1 MSASESTAQDP
12 VIWIAVHDLSRT
24 GVPVLLA
31 RLLQAS
37 PARQREVVHLVAM
50 YGGPLLRELQS
61 LCASVT
67 VLEPSDRRSASSAA
81 SLGLITLG
89 MGRAGE
95 VVRHSAWRAK
105 LARRPKPDVLLVHG
119 AGAWPVTQAVSSKL
133 PVVLHLHELET
144 ALDRC
149 IPRPEQAA
157 AFQRAQQVMVVSAPV
172 AELARNRGA
181 NSAKILLVP
190 GCVRL
195 PAADE
200 AETSELESNLPE
212 SNVTE
217 SSAPETD
224 SVQWVLGAGTPGW
237 RKGTDRLAAVA
248 HALQRVSSPAQV
260 GWVGGRPTGA
270 DATAVGRTD
279 LVNWIPESAD
289 PWKLLSHA
297 AVFVLPSREDPLPLV
312 ALEAGVYRRAV
323 VAMPTGGLP
332 DLLADG
338 RGLVGSH
345 QDVRWFVAAV
355 EQVLAS
361 RALAEDLGQRLHEFV
376 RTHHDVD
383 VIAPR
388 WLQAVSDTA
397 GR

>member
-1 MSASESTAQDP
+1 MSASEPTAQDP

-105 LARRPKPDVLLVHG
+105 LAQRPKPDVLLVHG
-119 AGAWPVTQAVSSKL
+119 AGAWPVTQVVSSKL

-157 AFQRAQQVMVVSAPV
+157 AFQRAQQVLVVSAPV

-181 NSAKILLVP
+181 NSAKILMVP

-270 DATAVGRTD
+270 DASAVGRTD

-312 ALEAGVYRRAV
+312 ALEAGLHRRAV

-338 RGLVGSH
+338 RGLVGSR

-355 EQVLAS
+355 QQVLAS
-361 RALAEDLGQRLHEFV
+361 RELAEDLGQRLHEFV

-388 WLQAVSDTA
+388 WLQAVSDAA

>member
-1 MSASESTAQDP
+1 M
-12 VIWIAVHDLSRT
+12 
-24 GVPVLLA
+24 
-31 RLLQAS
+31 
-37 PARQREVVHLVAM
+37 
-50 YGGPLLRELQS
+50 
-61 LCASVT
+61 
-67 VLEPSDRRSASSAA
+67 
-81 SLGLITLG
+81 
-89 MGRAGE
+89 
-95 VVRHSAWRAK
+95 
-105 LARRPKPDVLLVHG
+105 
-119 AGAWPVTQAVSSKL
+119 
-133 PVVLHLHELET
+133 
-144 ALDRC
+144 
-149 IPRPEQAA
+149 
-157 AFQRAQQVMVVSAPV
+157 

-270 DATAVGRTD
+270 DATAVGRAD

-289 PWKLLSHA
+289 PWKLLSRT

-312 ALEAGVYRRAV
+312 ALEAGLHRRAV

-338 RGLVGSH
+338 RGLVGSR
-345 QDVRWFVAAV
+345 QDLRWFVAAV

>member
-1 MSASESTAQDP
+1 
-12 VIWIAVHDLSRT
+12 
-24 GVPVLLA
+24 
-31 RLLQAS
+31 
-37 PARQREVVHLVAM
+37 
-50 YGGPLLRELQS
+50 
-61 LCASVT
+61 
-67 VLEPSDRRSASSAA
+67 
-81 SLGLITLG
+81 
-89 MGRAGE
+89 
-95 VVRHSAWRAK
+95 
-105 LARRPKPDVLLVHG
+105 
-119 AGAWPVTQAVSSKL
+119 VSSNL

-144 ALDRC
+144 ALDRS

-195 PAADE
+195 PDADLPD
-200 AETSELESNLPE
+200 ANVPE
-212 SNVTE
+212 SNEADVH
-217 SSAPETD
+217 ETD
-224 SVQWVLGAGTPGW
+224 ASYIDSPYTETVQWVLGAGTPGW

-270 DATAVGRTD
+270 DASAVGRTD

-338 RGLVGSH
+338 RGLVGSR

-355 EQVLAS
+355 QQVLAS

>member
-1 MSASESTAQDP
+1 
-12 VIWIAVHDLSRT
+12 
-24 GVPVLLA
+24 
-31 RLLQAS
+31 
-37 PARQREVVHLVAM
+37 
-50 YGGPLLRELQS
+50 
-61 LCASVT
+61 
-67 VLEPSDRRSASSAA
+67 
-81 SLGLITLG
+81 
-89 MGRAGE
+89 
-95 VVRHSAWRAK
+95 
-105 LARRPKPDVLLVHG
+105 
-119 AGAWPVTQAVSSKL
+119 
-133 PVVLHLHELET
+133 
-144 ALDRC
+144 
-149 IPRPEQAA
+149 
-157 AFQRAQQVMVVSAPV
+157 
-172 AELARNRGA
+172 
-181 NSAKILLVP
+181 
-190 GCVRL
+190 
-195 PAADE
+195 
-200 AETSELESNLPE
+200 ESNE
-212 SNVTE
+212 AE

-270 DATAVGRTD
+270 DASAVGRTD

-312 ALEAGVYRRAV
+312 ALEAGLYRRAV

-338 RGLVGSH
+338 RGLVGSR

-388 WLQAVSDTA
+388 WLRAVSDAA

>member
-1 MSASESTAQDP
+1 MSASEPTAQDP

-24 GVPVLLA
+24 GVPVLLE

-37 PARQREVVHLVAM
+37 PARKREVVHLVAM

-119 AGAWPVTQAVSSKL
+119 AGAWPVTQVVSSKL

-195 PAADE
+195 PDAD
-200 AETSELESNLPE
+200 LPE
-212 SNVTE
+212 SNEAE
-217 SSAPETD
+217 SNAPETD

-388 WLQAVSDTA
+388 WLQALSDTA

>member
-1 MSASESTAQDP
+1 MSASEPTAQDP

-37 PARQREVVHLVAM
+37 PARKREVVHLVAM

-95 VVRHSAWRAK
+95 VVRHNAWRAK

-119 AGAWPVTQAVSSKL
+119 AGAWPVTQVVSSKL

-195 PAADE
+195 PDAD
-200 AETSELESNLPE
+200 LPE
-212 SNVTE
+212 SNEAE
-217 SSAPETD
+217 SNAPETD

-388 WLQAVSDTA
+388 WLQALSDTA

>member
-1 MSASESTAQDP
+1 MSASEPIAQDP

-24 GVPVLLA
+24 GVPVLLE

-37 PARQREVVHLVAM
+37 PARKREVVHLVAM

-89 MGRAGE
+89 MSRAGE

-119 AGAWPVTQAVSSKL
+119 AGAWPVTQVVSSKL

-212 SNVTE
+212 SNEPE

-248 HALQRVSSPAQV
+248 HAVQVVSSPAQV

-312 ALEAGVYRRAV
+312 ALEAGLHRRAV

-338 RGLVGSH
+338 RGLVGSR

-355 EQVLAS
+355 QQVLAS
-361 RALAEDLGQRLHEFV
+361 RELAEDLGQRLHEFV

-388 WLQAVSDTA
+388 WLQAVSDAA

>member
-1 MSASESTAQDP
+1 MSASEPIAQDP

-24 GVPVLLA
+24 GVPVLLE

-37 PARQREVVHLVAM
+37 PARKREVVHLVAM

-119 AGAWPVTQAVSSKL
+119 AGAWPVTQVVSSKL

-212 SNVTE
+212 SNEPE

-248 HALQRVSSPAQV
+248 HAVQVVSSPAQV

-312 ALEAGVYRRAV
+312 ALEAGLHRRAV

-338 RGLVGSH
+338 RGLVGSR

-355 EQVLAS
+355 QQVLAS
-361 RALAEDLGQRLHEFV
+361 RELAEDLGQRLHEFV

-388 WLQAVSDTA
+388 WLQAVSDAA

>member
-119 AGAWPVTQAVSSKL
+119 AGAWPVTQVVSSKL

-289 PWKLLSHA
+289 PWKLLSRT

-312 ALEAGVYRRAV
+312 ALEAGLHRRAV

-338 RGLVGSH
+338 RGLVGSR
-345 QDVRWFVAAV
+345 QDLRWFVAAV

>member
-1 MSASESTAQDP
+1 MSASEPTAQDP

-119 AGAWPVTQAVSSKL
+119 AGAWPVTQVVSSKL
-133 PVVLHLHELET
+133 QVVLHLHELET

-195 PAADE
+195 PDAD
-200 AETSELESNLPE
+200 LPE
-212 SNVTE
+212 SNEAE
-217 SSAPETD
+217 SNAPETD

>member
-1 MSASESTAQDP
+1 MSASEPTAQDP

-181 NSAKILLVP
+181 NAAKILLVP

-217 SSAPETD
+217 SNAPETD

>member
-1 MSASESTAQDP
+1 MSASEPTAQDP

-119 AGAWPVTQAVSSKL
+119 AGAWPVTQVVSSKL

-157 AFQRAQQVMVVSAPV
+157 AFQRVQQVMVVSAPV

-181 NSAKILLVP
+181 NSAKILMVP

-195 PAADE
+195 PGA
-200 AETSELESNLPE
+200 NLPE
-212 SNVTE
+212 SNEAE

-270 DATAVGRTD
+270 DASAVGRTD

-312 ALEAGVYRRAV
+312 ALEAGLYRRAV

-338 RGLVGSH
+338 RGLVGSR
-345 QDVRWFVAAV
+345 QDLRWFVAAV

-388 WLQAVSDTA
+388 WLRAVSDAA

>member
-1 MSASESTAQDP
+1 MSAAEPTAQNP

-31 RLLQAS
+31 RLLQAT
-37 PARQREVVHLVAM
+37 PVQQRRVVHVVAM
-50 YGGPLLRELQS
+50 YGGPLLSELQS

-89 MGRAGE
+89 MSRAGE
-95 VVRHSAWRAK
+95 LVRHSAWRAK

-119 AGAWPVTQAVSSKL
+119 AGAWPVAQVVSNSL

-144 ALDRC
+144 ALDRS
-149 IPRPEQAA
+149 IPLPEQAA
-157 AFQRAQQVMVVSAPV
+157 AFQRAQQVMVVSTPV
-172 AELARNRGA
+172 AELARSRGA
-181 NSAKILLVP
+181 HAEKILMVP

-195 PAADE
+195 LDADVQE
-200 AETSELESNLPE
+200 ADVPDADVPE
-212 SNVTE
+212 GKAV
-217 SSAPETD
+217 P
-224 SVQWVLGAGTPGW
+224 WVLGAGTPGW

-248 HALQRVSSPAQV
+248 HELQRADSPAQV
-260 GWVGGRPTGA
+260 GWVGGRPSGA

-279 LVNWIPESAD
+279 LVTWIPESAD
-289 PWKLLSHA
+289 PWKLLSRA
-297 AVFVLPSREDPLPLV
+297 AVFVLPSREDPFPLV
-312 ALEAGVYRRAV
+312 ALEAGLYRRAV

-338 RGLVGSH
+338 RGLVGSR
-345 QDVRWFVAAV
+345 QDVRWFVGAV
-355 EQVLAS
+355 QQVLSS

-383 VIAPR
+383 VIAPL
-388 WLQAVSDTA
+388 WLQAVSQAA

>member
-1 MSASESTAQDP
+1 MSASEPTAQDP

-24 GVPVLLA
+24 GVPVLLE

-37 PARQREVVHLVAM
+37 PARKREVVHLVAM

-89 MGRAGE
+89 MGCAGE

-119 AGAWPVTQAVSSKL
+119 AGAWPVTQVVSSKL

-195 PAADE
+195 PDAD
-200 AETSELESNLPE
+200 LPE
-212 SNVTE
+212 SNEAE
-217 SSAPETD
+217 SNAPETD

-270 DATAVGRTD
+270 DASAVGRTD
-279 LVNWIPESAD
+279 LVKWIPESAD

-388 WLQAVSDTA
+388 WLQALSDTA

>member
-1 MSASESTAQDP
+1 MSATEPAAQNP

-37 PARQREVVHLVAM
+37 PMQQRRVVHVVAIF
-50 YGGPLLRELQS
+50 GGPLLSELQS

-89 MGRAGE
+89 MDRAGE
-95 VVRHSAWRAK
+95 LVRHSAWRAK
-105 LARRPKPDVLLVHG
+105 LARRPKPDVLVVHG
-119 AGAWPVTQAVSSKL
+119 AGAWPVAQIVSSSL
-133 PVVLHLHELET
+133 PVLLHLHELET
-144 ALDRC
+144 ALDRS

-157 AFQRAQQVMVVSAPV
+157 AFQRAQQVMVVSAAV
-172 AELARNRGA
+172 AELARSRGA
-181 NSAKILLVP
+181 KAEKILMVP

-195 PAADE
+195 P
-200 AETSELESNLPE
+200 ETD
-212 SNVTE
+212 
-217 SSAPETD
+217 APETD
-224 SVQWVLGAGTPGW
+224 TPYLDTPSIDTPSIDRGPWVFGAGTPGW

-248 HALQRVSSPAQV
+248 HELQRLNNPARV
-260 GWVGGRPTGA
+260 GWIGGRPSGA

-279 LVNWIPESAD
+279 LVTWIPELAD
-289 PWKLLSHA
+289 PWKLLSRA

-312 ALEAGVYRRAV
+312 ALEAGMYRRAV

-338 RGLVGSH
+338 RGLVGSS
-345 QDVRWFVAAV
+345 QDIRWFVGAV
-355 EQVLAS
+355 QQVLAS
-361 RALAEDLGQRLHEFV
+361 KELAEDLGQRLHEFV

-383 VIAPR
+383 VIAPL
-388 WLQAVSDTA
+388 WLQAVTQTA

>member
-1 MSASESTAQDP
+1 
-12 VIWIAVHDLSRT
+12 
-24 GVPVLLA
+24 
-31 RLLQAS
+31 
-37 PARQREVVHLVAM
+37 M
-50 YGGPLLRELQS
+50 YGGPLFNELQG

-67 VLEPSDRRSASSAA
+67 VLEPSDRRSGSSAA

-119 AGAWPVTQAVSSKL
+119 AGAWPITQVVSSNL

-195 PAADE
+195 PDADADD
-200 AETSELESNLPE
+200 AET
-212 SNVTE
+212 NV
-217 SSAPETD
+217 PETD
-224 SVQWVLGAGTPGW
+224 TPSIDSPYTETVQWVLGAGTPGW

-270 DATAVGRTD
+270 DASAVGRTD

-338 RGLVGSH
+338 RGLVGSR

-355 EQVLAS
+355 QQVLAS

>member
-1 MSASESTAQDP
+1 MSASEPTAQDP

-119 AGAWPVTQAVSSKL
+119 AGAWPVTQVVSSKL

-157 AFQRAQQVMVVSAPV
+157 AFQRAQQVLVVSAPV
-172 AELARNRGA
+172 AELARNCGA
-181 NSAKILLVP
+181 NSAKILMVP

-195 PAADE
+195 PAAG
-200 AETSELESNLPE
+200 LPE
-212 SNVTE
+212 SNEPDDAE

-270 DATAVGRTD
+270 DAAAVGRTD

-338 RGLVGSH
+338 RGLVGSR
-345 QDVRWFVAAV
+345 QDIRWFVAAV

-361 RALAEDLGQRLHEFV
+361 RAFAEDLGQRLHEFV

-388 WLQAVSDTA
+388 WLQALSDTA

>member
-1 MSASESTAQDP
+1 M
-12 VIWIAVHDLSRT
+12 
-24 GVPVLLA
+24 
-31 RLLQAS
+31 
-37 PARQREVVHLVAM
+37 
-50 YGGPLLRELQS
+50 
-61 LCASVT
+61 
-67 VLEPSDRRSASSAA
+67 
-81 SLGLITLG
+81 
-89 MGRAGE
+89 
-95 VVRHSAWRAK
+95 
-105 LARRPKPDVLLVHG
+105 
-119 AGAWPVTQAVSSKL
+119 
-133 PVVLHLHELET
+133 
-144 ALDRC
+144 
-149 IPRPEQAA
+149 
-157 AFQRAQQVMVVSAPV
+157 
-172 AELARNRGA
+172 
-181 NSAKILLVP
+181 
-190 GCVRL
+190 
-195 PAADE
+195 
-200 AETSELESNLPE
+200 
-212 SNVTE
+212 
-217 SSAPETD
+217 
-224 SVQWVLGAGTPGW
+224 
-237 RKGTDRLAAVA
+237 
-248 HALQRVSSPAQV
+248 
-260 GWVGGRPTGA
+260 
-270 DATAVGRTD
+270 
-279 LVNWIPESAD
+279 NWIPESAD

>member
-181 NSAKILLVP
+181 NAAKILLVP

-224 SVQWVLGAGTPGW
+224 SVQWVLGAGAPGW